1 MLPKSDTTGRGIRDH
16 GRDGRKEPMSL
27 FSKVLLVVVLAAF
40 SVVGAYRWAGR
51 ALGPT
56 VEVNNPQRYV
66 GRTSVLDFS
75 VETPG
80 GTIAGVEAVLEQGDT
95 RISLFSLTDPREAR
109 VEQET
114 HERIRIVRTFDLN
127 DLPGATEGPA
137 HLIVTAVR
145 PVLYGL
151 RQASTSRT
159 HSLELRFEPPR
170 LTVLSTQ
177 HYVNHG
183 GAEMN
188 RVPGDSKRRRV
199 WRYCGQS
206 NLSGVPSCRSRYY
219 RGGRG
224 DACRVLCPFT

>member
-1 MLPKSDTTGRGIRDH
+1 
-16 GRDGRKEPMSL
+16 MSL

-56 VEVNNPQRYV
+56 VEVNNPERYV

-95 RISLFSLTDPREAR
+95 RISLFSLAAPREAR

-137 HLIVTAVR
+137 RLIVTAVR

-183 GAEMN
+183 GAEMIVY
-188 RVPGDSKRRRV
+188 RVTPNDV
-199 WRYCGQS
+199 E
-206 NLSGVPSCRSRYY
+206 SGVIV
-219 RGGRG
+219 
-224 DACRVLCPFT
+224 DN